1 MRIWGGRRSRS
12 QQGSPPLKCSNV
24 CFLQSME
31 VEHQDMVKDDATR
44 FVLKIGLLQRVE
56 ALGLQQALFPSDG
69 REIDELV
76 RQLESINPMPHPLQP
91 ASLPSLL
98 GNWQLVYA
106 SKGTVVTRR
115 LASMPDFGQTIKI
128 KRVWQT
134 LAAGTSGKIVASNNA
149 FLDLPLLGEWQ
160 LQAAGIWTWGADEQ
174 MAKVSFDSFS
184 LQATKPFGIENWQF
198 PELKIPVLEFLRNEA
213 VWITSYLDEDMRVGR
228 GATGN
233 LFVFRRE

>member
-1 MRIWGGRRSRS
+1 
-12 QQGSPPLKCSNV
+12 
-24 CFLQSME
+24 
-31 VEHQDMVKDDATR
+31 MVGDDATR
-44 FVLKIGLLQRVE
+44 FALKTELLQRVE

-69 REIDELV
+69 EPIDEIV
-76 RQLESINPMPHPLQP
+76 QQLENINPIPNPLHPDH
-91 ASLPSLL
+91 LPSLL

-106 SKGTVVTRR
+106 SKGTVVTRQ
-115 LASMPDFGQTIKI
+115 LASIPDFGGTINV

-134 LAAGTSGKIVASNNA
+134 LVAGGLLKISASNGA

-160 LQAAGIWTWGADEQ
+160 LRADGVWTWGADEQ
-174 MAKVSFDSFS
+174 MAKVTFDSFS
-184 LQATKPFGIENWQF
+184 MQATKPFGMESWSF

-213 VWITSYLDEDMRVGR
+213 EWTTSYLDQQIRVGR